1 MLKYVVAIGV
11 GFVLLGGLAL
21 AHAQKSTEIFI
32 PIGQSPGLSGEYTK
46 MGEIEAVSSQDRTV
60 TMTDPSGSY
69 TVQIAEGTSI
79 WLDKSKLKLTNEE
92 GSFADLQA
100 GRMVEVKYEDNDPG
114 RAAEWVKV
122 QVTE

>member
-1 MLKYVVAIGV
+1 MLKYIIAIGV
-11 GFVLLGGLAL
+11 GFVLLGSLAL

-79 WLDKSKLKLTNEE
+79 WLDKSKLKLTNED